1 MNTCQLQIVT
11 IDNVGDLE
19 ETSEGIE
26 MKRYLPKDV
35 MPQEETPVLSNDSSR
50 STSPQRY
57 VTPEETEV
65 EVSLD
70 NIRTT
75 VTKRGLQI
83 GTGHSSSVLLE
94 GEIEYDRKKAIADE

>member
-1 MNTCQLQIVT
+1 MVS
-11 IDNVGDLE
+11 IDNVELE

-26 MKRYLPKDV
+26 MKRYLPKDI

-70 NIRTT
+70 SIRSS

-83 GTGHSSSVLLE
+83 GSGHSSTVLLE
-94 GEIEYDRKKAIADE
+94 GARDGHERKKSMSEE